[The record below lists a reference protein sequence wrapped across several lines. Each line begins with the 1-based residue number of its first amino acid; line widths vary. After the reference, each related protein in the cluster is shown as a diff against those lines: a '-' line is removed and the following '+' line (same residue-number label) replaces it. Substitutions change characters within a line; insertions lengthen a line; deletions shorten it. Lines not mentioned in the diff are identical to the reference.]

1 MRDLINGF
9 LTGLAMCAIAWATYE
24 ACRVYLGVV

>member
-1 MRDLINGF
+1 MRDLLEGF
-9 LTGLAMCAIAWATYE
+9 LTGLAMCAIAWIIYE